1 MEFFQTFWAWLDAAL
16 QLYIGDNMQRVGMAL
31 APAMI
36 SLGTTYVLAWGL
48 LHMTGRID
56 EPFTTGLKR
65 IAMLAVVFT
74 LSWQFLFYNELIVD
88 TFYRA
93 PSQLAAAVVGAGDPV
108 QIVDAIWSDGSR
120 VAENLQSRV
129 SWSPPSWDFF
139 VMAYVIRLAIGL
151 LCVYTVF
158 LIALSKVALAVLLAL
173 GPLFIVMLLF
183 EETRH
188 FFRSWIAQLANYA
201 MVTILAV
208 MVCALMLGVV
218 RKYAANILGLGF
230 AMRTVD
236 ALDMILVCALAFL
249 FMMQVTHI
257 AAAVCGGGVALNT
270 LGYGRWAYGKTR
282 QAALLT
288 GVLGWRTGRFLLGM
302 GPSRADTPVPRIVSG
317 GRLIHRNSI
326 EAQV

>member
-151 LCVYTVF
+151 LCVYTV
-158 LIALSKVALAVLLAL
+158 SSSPCPKS
-173 GPLFIVMLLF
+173 
-183 EETRH
+183 RWRCCW
-188 FFRSWIAQLANYA
+188 RSGHCSL
-201 MVTILAV
+201 
-208 MVCALMLGVV
+208 
-218 RKYAANILGLGF
+218 
-230 AMRTVD
+230 
-236 ALDMILVCALAFL
+236 
-249 FMMQVTHI
+249 
-257 AAAVCGGGVALNT
+257 
-270 LGYGRWAYGKTR
+270 
-282 QAALLT
+282 
-288 GVLGWRTGRFLLGM
+288 
-302 GPSRADTPVPRIVSG
+302 
-317 GRLIHRNSI
+317 
-326 EAQV
+326 